1 MRVKPEE
8 QVGGGQ
14 LQPDNQIW
22 PEAEI
27 CEETTEAQPRLFI
40 YLCPMAFCTVT
51 AELSSSI
58 RDLIIFR
65 A

>member
-27 CEETTEAQPRLFI
+27 CEETLQKHSHACLF
-40 YLCPMAFCTVT
+40 T
-51 AELSSSI
+51 
-58 RDLIIFR
+58 
-65 A
+65 